1 MRPSLCQGHYSQLLS
16 SSLLAGGKG
25 ILFTITP
32 RPHLWTHNLPSG
44 PVFALSH
51 THTHA
56 HTHTNTHQ
64 FLFHLAYFNFIIH
77 FSIVSQW
84 RVSDRLV
91 WTQKASVIQGKIEW
105 YNGGGSKGF
114 VARKHTSLQRRKAHI
129 FNRISVKCGKHTVGH
144 FGFYISTEWDRSRLF
159 FTMCITKI
167 SVNAIQNMTKKC
179 NILKR
184 ISMKC
189 GKYNMKHLGFY
200 ITTVWNR
207 SKMLFTPCIT

>member
-1 MRPSLCQGHYSQLLS
+1 MGTRVCVRFLGKCWQAPSFPLLSPPMLLHTCSIKERKENSWKSVRPSLCQGHYSQLLS
-16 SSLLAGGKG
+16 SSLLVGGKG

-114 VARKHTSLQRRKAHI
+114 VARKHTLPPYNVEKLIFLTESVWNVVNIRWGILGFTSLQNETGQGCFLQCVSQR
-129 FNRISVKCGKHTVGH
+129 
-144 FGFYISTEWDRSRLF
+144 YL
-159 FTMCITKI
+159 
-167 SVNAIQNMTKKC
+167 
-179 NILKR
+179 
-184 ISMKC
+184 
-189 GKYNMKHLGFY
+189 
-200 ITTVWNR
+200 
-207 SKMLFTPCIT
+207 